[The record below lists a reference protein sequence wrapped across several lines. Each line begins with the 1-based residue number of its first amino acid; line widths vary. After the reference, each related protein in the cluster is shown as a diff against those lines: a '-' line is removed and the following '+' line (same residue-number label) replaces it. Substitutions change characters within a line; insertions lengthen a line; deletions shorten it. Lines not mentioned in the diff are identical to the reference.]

1 MPHEL
6 PPTHRLPPQSSS
18 EIDARIDRLARR
30 AEEDL
35 PEAVFHKE
43 LLAELVEATAALG
56 AAIWRADGESLSLAA
71 QLHLSHLADESEQ
84 REPRRQAALGD
95 VLRSG
100 QPRTLAARDDPR
112 DGAEPAAAAVLVP
125 WRATPEE
132 GGVLEV
138 HLRAEVS
145 GQALAGQARFARV
158 VADLLAIFQR
168 RRRLSLLQRRDQTWQ
183 AIDHFARAIHR
194 DGRLAP
200 TAYEIANEGRRLI
213 QCDRVTVLVRRRRQW
228 RVVAVSGAD
237 TANRRAATLRHLE
250 RLTAAVASVGEP
262 LWYAERTNEAES
274 IPPEIEEPLHDY
286 VDLASTRLAG
296 FCPLTLPPPTGDC
309 QPAASADAGDTTP
322 FGMVVVEQFD
332 RLAPEELRERT
343 AAVCRHAAPAVRQAL
358 DLESLPLYSVSSL
371 LHEARWFRRLAGQPT
386 LLLIAA
392 AVAAGL
398 AALGIVPATLRIEAS
413 GTLQPE
419 VRRQVFAPDDGIVES
434 LFVHEAGEKVAR
446 GETLLRLRNLQL
458 QYEGQRLWGELET
471 ARKQLSSIEAER
483 LAAGRASREDLRQAA
498 LRAAEEETLK
508 KKIEGLSLQQ
518 TLLERLEAELQ
529 IASPID
535 GEVLTWDVKGLLES
549 RPVARG
555 QLLLTVADLTG
566 AWVLELEIPDDRIA
580 HVLAAMQSS
589 GQPLAVRFILATAPE
604 EHHTGRLERVSP
616 ATDSPGGQS
625 PTVSAVV
632 RPDNQAAMRLL
643 RPGATVTAKID
654 CGRRSVLYVWFHG
667 LLHVTRSRLLF

>member
-1 MPHEL
+1 
-6 PPTHRLPPQSSS
+6 
-18 EIDARIDRLARR
+18 LAQR

-35 PEAVFHKE
+35 AEAVFHQE

-56 AAIWRADGESLSLAA
+56 AAIWRADGESLRLAA
-71 QLHLSHLADESEQ
+71 QIHLSHLADESEQ

-100 QPRTLAARDDPR
+100 QPRTRAERDDPR
-112 DGAEPAAAAVLVP
+112 GGAEPAAAAFLVP

-132 GGVLEV
+132 RGVLEV
-138 HLRAEVS
+138 HLRAGIS
-145 GQALAGQARFARV
+145 GQALAGQTRFARV

-168 RRRLSLLQRRDQTWQ
+168 RRRLVLLQRRDQAWQ
-183 AIDHFARAIHR
+183 AVDRFARAIHR
-194 DGRLAP
+194 DGRLEP

-237 TANRRAATLRHLE
+237 TANRRAAALRHLE
-250 RLTAAVASVGEP
+250 RLAAAVASGGEP
-262 LWYAERTNEAES
+262 LWYAESTSDAES

-286 VDLASTRLAG
+286 VDLASARLAG
-296 FCPLTLPPPTGDC
+296 FYPLTLPPPPADR
-309 QPAASADAGDTTP
+309 QPAASADAGEAPP
-322 FGMVVVEQFD
+322 FGMLVVEQFD
-332 RLAPEELRERT
+332 RSAPEELRERA

-358 DLESLPLYSVSSL
+358 DLESLPLYPVSRRL
-371 LHEARWFRRLAGQPT
+371 RETRWFRRLAGQPA

-398 AALGIVPATLRIEAS
+398 ALLAIVPASLRIEAG

-434 LFVHEAGEKVAR
+434 LFVHEAGAAIAR
-446 GETLLRLRNLQL
+446 DAPLLRLRNLPL
-458 QYEGQRLWGELET
+458 QYEGQRLRGELET

-483 LAAGRASREDLRQAA
+483 LAGGRASRDDLRQAA
-498 LRAAEEETLK
+498 LHAAEEETLK

-518 TLLERLEAELQ
+518 SLLERLEAELQ

-535 GEVLTWDVKGLLES
+535 GEVLTWDVRGLLES

-555 QLLLTVADLTG
+555 QLLLTIADLTG

-616 ATDSPGGQS
+616 ATDSSGGQS
-625 PTVSAVV
+625 PTVSAIV

-654 CGRRSVLYVWFHG
+654 CGRRSLLYVWFHG
-667 LLHVTRSRLLF
+667 LLHVIRSRLLF